1 VSTCRARIARLAC
14 ASRLPPPGPQPL
26 SSASSPTQDPGDPPH
41 RRGTR
46 RAGATK
52 PDHAA
57 PPGHAAA
64 RCLQAPPRQRS
75 KLALSQC
82 QAKPPLNPMI
92 PPQLHDF
99 FSHAHA
105 DPNRWP
111 EEARLLVAAYNGDVR
126 RLQGNPSY
134 PSCTHPRSLS
144 PPFCTVCLPFLHHG
158 TSTSSPFSPFLLS
171 GIGELGWISCASNVR
186 LCYTAMMNHIHVV
199 LRLICC
205 CWLRILSG
213 FVSHTWMMKMK
224 HGSWD

>member
-1 VSTCRARIARLAC
+1 VSSSDC
-14 ASRLPPPGPQPL
+14 ASRLRFPPPGPQPL
-26 SSASSPTQDPGDPPH
+26 SSASSPTQDQGDPPH

-64 RCLQAPPRQRS
+64 RCLQAPRQRS

-144 PPFCTVCLPFLHHG
+144 PPFCTVCLAFLHHG
-158 TSTSSPFSPFLLS
+158 TRSPLSPFS
-171 GIGELGWISCASNVR
+171 IIWNWRVR
-186 LCYTAMMNHIHVV
+186 LD
-199 LRLICC
+199 
-205 CWLRILSG
+205 
-213 FVSHTWMMKMK
+213 FVCLKC
-224 HGSWD
+224 